1 MKAYVPILLI
11 LLTIELATA
20 NIGRE
25 LSLDESLDETFDEIF
40 DGFTERRLR
49 DKCSDGTSSHQPNFK
64 LDRQD
69 IAKCSTASN
78 CENCCETTCLD
89 DIWKSPNCRAD
100 SCFNCW
106 NCDCCVKKC
115 KKEACD
121 GGGGGEDEVKKCRDR
136 TKNAIQKC
144 GANKCGSDC
153 VDCVE
158 NICKKA
164 NEFSDK
170 CVPNVS
176 KCVAAGKESY
186 CKRCNDNECSKDSD
200 CGEGKECVDGKCEK
214 KDYKPTCYRKGKKGY
229 WCSGKDDDLVCDNG
243 KAYKVCLRD
252 EDNCG
257 KGKWKGWVDYYRM
270 KKRDNAVCRGGGGGD
285 DDDCDLWKEKCCK
298 CAYKK
303 CDHYDHKKSKYQY
316 CVGDKCKSK
325 CRKAAGYCKGN
336 KDKYKNFAW
345 NECA

>member
-121 GGGGGEDEVKKCRDR
+121 GGGGGEDESAAPTNAAPIAWIASKTYAKRQTNSPTNASPTSVSVLPLARKATANDAMTTSAAR
-136 TKNAIQKC
+136 TAT
-144 GANKCGSDC
+144 AA
-153 VDCVE
+153 
-158 NICKKA
+158 KA
-164 NEFSDK
+164 KS
-170 CVPNVS
+170 
-176 KCVAAGKESY
+176 A
-186 CKRCNDNECSKDSD
+186 
-200 CGEGKECVDGKCEK
+200 VDGKCEK